1 MNNLSELLPC
11 LWKLIEKKKC
21 AINISKINNEI
32 VVNVIKRFKTLS
44 FKDADSGVLISK
56 LDAYLQQQ

>member
-21 AINISKINNEI
+21 AINVSTKDNEV
-32 VVNVIKRFKTLS
+32 VVNIINRFKTHC
-44 FKDADSGVLISK
+44 FRDVDSDILISK
-56 LDAYLQQQ
+56 LEAYLQQ